1 VVLLFGNVLEEQHS
15 FEQIF
20 QPFLKFEG
28 ILGCHLWCMEVP
40 FEHCSSKQKRIDG
53 DLPFTKVSL
62 KASPPRYINNLDN
75 GKIK

>member
-1 VVLLFGNVLEEQHS
+1 M
-15 FEQIF
+15 F

-28 ILGCHLWCMEVP
+28 MVVAINGCMEVP

-53 DLPFTKVSL
+53 DLPFTKVSFR
-62 KASPPRYINNLDN
+62 ASPPGYINNLDN